1 MTFGVSYMIFC
12 WYHDDWKRGFNF
24 FTKGILCSLIFVIG
38 YSVFEIQYLA
48 GGEFGKQFLE
58 QINPYIHV
66 IKVEHDWWPPLLWP
80 DKQLRSVFPE
90 PSHMGNYAAILLPVL
105 WFYLLNDSRD
115 KRFKFVLG
123 TGYSLFIFM
132 IF

>member
-1 MTFGVSYMIFC
+1 MFSY
-12 WYHDDWKRGFNF
+12 
-24 FTKGILCSLIFVIG
+24 FVIG

-90 PSHMGNYAAILLPVL
+90 PSHMGNYAAILLPAL

>member
-1 MTFGVSYMIFC
+1 MFSY
-12 WYHDDWKRGFNF
+12 
-24 FTKGILCSLIFVIG
+24 FVIG

-80 DKQLRSVFPE
+80 DKQLRSVFQNHHIWE
-90 PSHMGNYAAILLPVL
+90 TMQLYCFRYFG
-105 WFYLLNDSRD
+105 
-115 KRFKFVLG
+115 
-123 TGYSLFIFM
+123 FIF
-132 IF
+132 